1 MSRPAVSVVMPFA
14 GDAAAAA
21 RAIASLRSLTTTDGD
36 ELILSDNSG
45 GAGVFNGIAVVDA
58 TGERSPSH
66 ARNAGAA
73 RASCDWILFLDAD
86 CIPDRGLIDAYFA
99 VPVGERVGALAGE
112 VLPVVDTAGTVAER
126 YAAAR
131 NFLGQRAHLAHPYRP
146 RAVAANLLVRRA
158 AFEQLGGFAEGVRA
172 GEDTDFSWRLQE
184 AGWLLEPRA
193 ARVQH
198 RYRAT
203 VSELR
208 RQWRGYAAGRAW
220 LATRYPEFKPE
231 PALAHALHGR
241 GRRSAGASAT
251 SPAPRPIRDRL
262 LFLALDAVL
271 AVDEL
276 IGLRMSNRARRC

>member
-14 GDAAAAA
+14 GDTAAAV
-21 RAIASLRSLTTTDGD
+21 RAVASLRLLDIADGD

-45 GAGVFNGIAVVDA
+45 TAGPQAGVVVVDA
-58 TGERSPSH
+58 AGERSPSH

-73 RASCDWILFLDAD
+73 RARSAWILFLDAD
-86 CIPDRGLIDAYFA
+86 CIPDPMLLDAYFGA
-99 VPVGERVGALAGE
+99 PVGERVGALAGE
-112 VLPVVDTAGTVAER
+112 VVPAAGASTLAER
-126 YAAAR
+126 YATAR
-131 NFLGQRAHLAHPYRP
+131 NFLGQQAHLAHPYRP
-146 RAVAANLLVRRA
+146 RAVAANLLVRHA

-193 ARVQH
+193 ARVEH

-220 LATRYPEFKPE
+220 LATRYPEFKPQ
-231 PALAHALHGR
+231 PALARALRGR
-241 GRRSAGASAT
+241 GRRSAGAGGPPPPT
-251 SPAPRPIRDRL
+251 RDRL
-262 LFLALDAVL
+262 LFSALDLVL
-271 AVDEL
+271 AFDEL
-276 IGLRMSNRARRC
+276 VGLRMSNRP